1 MFNQAYQD
9 IIDDDQASA
18 RENERIALENTI
30 ELMRHS
36 MDNPANA
43 VLRMKAVHLTLQVW
57 KYFVNDLTSPDN
69 AISNQLKASI
79 ISISL
84 FVIRHLE
91 EMRTDRSLSFIP
103 VIEITD
109 SIREGLK

>member
-30 ELMRHS
+30 QLMEHS
-36 MDNPANA
+36 MDNPSNA
-43 VLRMKAVHLTLQVW
+43 VLRMKAIHLTLQVW
-57 KYFVNDLTSPDN
+57 KYFVNDLASPEN
-69 AISNQLKASI
+69 AISNQLKASL

-84 FVIRHLE
+84 FVVKHLE

-103 VIEITD
+103 ILEITE